1 MSKTRMFS
9 LGLLA
14 VFVAGTATI
23 PRSFA
28 QSSSHEDDR
37 RTLEQRAITA
47 AIWGMPIVSVNAMR
61 QAFFRDAKA
70 NYNDVV
76 FWSKPSD
83 WMNQTTTPN
92 TSTHYVYF
100 NFNTKEGPVVV
111 EIPPAVE
118 AGLFG
123 SLLDAW
129 QVPLADVGPAGEDQG
144 KAASICCCPRISA
157 ATRPRATP
165 SCVLRP
171 ITATRCCVPSRKVH
185 PKPT

>member
-1 MSKTRMFS
+1 MG
-9 LGLLA
+9 LGAA
-14 VFVAGTATI
+14 VSATPAI
-23 PRSFA
+23 A
-28 QSSSHEDDR
+28 QSPSPEELAR
-37 RTLEQRAITA
+37 QTLERRAVTA

-76 FWSKPSD
+76 FLTTPSD
-83 WMNQTTTPN
+83 WEFQTTTPN
-92 TSTHYVYF
+92 ITTHYVYF

-111 EIPPAVE
+111 EIPPAIE

-123 SLLDAW
+123 SFLDAW
-129 QVPLADVGPAGEDQG
+129 QVPLTDVGPAGEDQG
-144 KAASICCCPRISA
+144 KGGKYLLLPRISA

-165 SCVLRP
+165 SCVPRL
-171 ITATRCCVPSRKVH
+171 ITATRFCVPSRKVH